1 MTTCHHGDCGSK
13 SDAEWPTSDDE
24 RNMEDMEVTEL
35 GPLLTSPVNSKE
47 SKVSAEKDVVAV
59 CYCLSHAA

>member
-1 MTTCHHGDCGSK
+1 MTTCHHGDRGSK

-35 GPLLTSPVNSKE
+35 GPLLTTPENSKE
-47 SKVSAEKDVVAV
+47 SKVSGDIWSRFVIV
-59 CYCLSHAA
+59 CHML